1 MRRIAMVM
9 SVLLL
14 AVNGPCQSGMAASA
28 DENGRSAISARQGS
42 PLLLAFLSLTASNGR
57 EQSRAVSVVLDSLDH
72 QYSSRGLCVAAIDAS
87 VVVTHRA
94 SRHEEVVNTTAD
106 WNLKFP
112 VLEDANGGSAQAFHI
127 CSLPTLILIS
137 ATGREIGRWQGYT
150 RTPILAQAIERV
162 LGGPLAA
169 LPDSNAAGS
178 YQPAQ

>member
-1 MRRIAMVM
+1 MAM

-14 AVNGPCQSGMAASA
+14 AVSGLCQPRPAASA
-28 DENGRSAISARQGS
+28 DEDGRLAISARQGS
-42 PLLLAFLSLTASNGR
+42 PLLLAFLALTADNGR

-72 QYSSRGLCVAAIDAS
+72 QYGSRGLRVAAIDAS

-94 SRHEEVVNTTAD
+94 SRHEEVVNTAAD

-127 CSLPTLILIS
+127 RSLPTLILVS

-150 RTPILAQAIERV
+150 RTPIVAQAIERV

-169 LPDSNAAGS
+169 LPDSNTASS
-178 YQPAQ
+178 YQPAR